1 MAKVRRKSGQGR
13 TVVLSTTITFNQDG
27 IAEVD
32 DEDILKVFKSVG
44 EKTGDYEIVEDTPPK
59 ENEPSKKKR
68 GRPRKSTTKDKE

>member
-44 EKTGDYEIVEDTPPK
+44 EKTGEYEIVEDTPPK
-59 ENEPSKKKR
+59 ASKKKR
-68 GRPRKSTTKDKE
+68 GRPRKSTTEDKE

>member
-44 EKTGDYEIVEDTPPK
+44 EKTGEYEIVEDTLPK
-59 ENEPSKKKR
+59 ENESSKKKR
-68 GRPRKSTTKDKE
+68 GRPRKSTKDKE